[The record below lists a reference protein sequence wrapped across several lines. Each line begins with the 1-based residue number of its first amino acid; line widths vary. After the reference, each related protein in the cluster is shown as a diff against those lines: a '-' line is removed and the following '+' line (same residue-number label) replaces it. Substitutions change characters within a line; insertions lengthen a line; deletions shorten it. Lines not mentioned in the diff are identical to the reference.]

1 MAAPGKQS
9 VWGSFLQSAVTG
21 IETRLDT
28 MLDEDEERQQNGT
41 KAAAGAKS
49 PPPPQSPTPISRSSS
64 NTRPTANDRLQARL
78 AKAMAGKGGPD
89 GKSGTSP
96 RQSVDQGSQ
105 GSRPSVDADRIG
117 RPESPRIATPAS
129 EVSELPM
136 EIPTATPETKPDVD
150 ETVAEATKA
159 TSIDAEATTK
169 APATPSTATEVAA
182 IPTIVYGDG
191 NEASEELKA
200 RHQEEIQEYTERID
214 SLQSK
219 LQYLSQTAAESAK
232 EAASAAES
240 GSAERKLAEKDEKIA
255 LLLQEGQKLSSSEGK
270 YRVTIKKL
278 RQQIADGEKQAE
290 ELRKAKEK
298 TLIELEAV
306 KKRQDSEEEKEKR
319 QEEARKVAAALQKEI
334 DILKKDRAAKE
345 EQIKKI
351 EQDAKRKA
359 EQAEAAHADALSKAL
374 AIERQR
380 QKELEDSLSAAR
392 SEKDTLADQ
401 ARMETIDWREKLDR
415 AAERSKTVEAE
426 LKHELRNME
435 SKLEAMRTAAEEAT
449 SGSGGEAQ
457 LKLLRQIETLQSQY
471 ATASDNWQGIEA
483 SLLAKVA
490 NLEKERD
497 EAQRRESEMRKKA
510 REAASRLRTLE
521 EELQDTKP
529 ALAQAQQE
537 LETCREQLAT
547 LRTSSKTTETALE
560 QARADLEKQ
569 QRTAARE
576 FSDPDRRPWLDDVT
590 GTPRGQ
596 SRPDSPLL
604 SVPRTFS
611 SDLVGLPLPNRG
623 PQRVP
628 TPGSAREGPLDGF
641 GMSFGRR
648 LSSQPPTR
656 PGPLPTSNSG
666 LFSGFESS
674 AESPNLMSPT
684 MDRDDAPDT
693 VPSSPRAVAQDMISV
708 STSAAGPSVQLVE
721 RMSAAIRRLE
731 AEKVAAK
738 EEMAR
743 VCSQRDEARSELG
756 GLMKDLE
763 EAKQATTRVKE
774 LEGEV
779 GDLNGRY
786 EATLELLGEKS
797 ELVEELKAD
806 VQDVKEMYRE
816 LVERTVK

>member
-41 KAAAGAKS
+41 KAAAGAK
-49 PPPPQSPTPISRSSS
+49 PTPPPQSPTPSKQASSRTELSQLTSTVAVSRSSS

-117 RPESPRIATPAS
+117 RPESPRIASPAS
-129 EVSELPM
+129 EISELPM
-136 EIPTATPETKPDVD
+136 EISTTTPETKPD
-150 ETVAEATKA
+150 AEEPAVEVMSA
-159 TSIDAEATTK
+159 DAEAAK
-169 APATPSTATEVAA
+169 RAPASPGPATEVVA

-191 NEASEELKA
+191 NEVSEELKV
-200 RHQEEIQEYTERID
+200 RHQEEIQEYIERID

-232 EAASAAES
+232 EAASTADS
-240 GSAERKLAEKDEKIA
+240 GSAERKIAEKDEKIA

-278 RQQIADGEKQAE
+278 RQQIVDGEKQAE
-290 ELRKAKEK
+290 ELRKAREK
-298 TLIELEAV
+298 ALIELEAV
-306 KKRQDSEEEKEKR
+306 KKRQDSDEEKEKR
-319 QEEARKVAAALQKEI
+319 QEEARKATAALQKEI

-359 EQAEAAHADALSKAL
+359 AQAEAAHADALSKAL
-374 AIERQR
+374 AVERQR

-392 SEKDTLADQ
+392 NEKDTLADQ
-401 ARMETIDWREKLDR
+401 ARLETIDWREKLDR

-510 REAASRLRTLE
+510 REAVHS
-521 EELQDTKP
+521 
-529 ALAQAQQE
+529 
-537 LETCREQLAT
+537 
-547 LRTSSKTTETALE
+547 
-560 QARADLEKQ
+560 
-569 QRTAARE
+569 
-576 FSDPDRRPWLDDVT
+576 
-590 GTPRGQ
+590 
-596 SRPDSPLL
+596 
-604 SVPRTFS
+604 
-611 SDLVGLPLPNRG
+611 
-623 PQRVP
+623 
-628 TPGSAREGPLDGF
+628 
-641 GMSFGRR
+641 
-648 LSSQPPTR
+648 
-656 PGPLPTSNSG
+656 
-666 LFSGFESS
+666 
-674 AESPNLMSPT
+674 
-684 MDRDDAPDT
+684 
-693 VPSSPRAVAQDMISV
+693 
-708 STSAAGPSVQLVE
+708 
-721 RMSAAIRRLE
+721 
-731 AEKVAAK
+731 
-738 EEMAR
+738 
-743 VCSQRDEARSELG
+743 
-756 GLMKDLE
+756 
-763 EAKQATTRVKE
+763 
-774 LEGEV
+774 
-779 GDLNGRY
+779 
-786 EATLELLGEKS
+786 
-797 ELVEELKAD
+797 
-806 VQDVKEMYRE
+806 
-816 LVERTVK
+816 

>member
-21 IETRLDT
+21 METRLDT
-28 MLDEDEERQQNGT
+28 MLDGDEQPQHSAQRPGP
-41 KAAAGAKS
+41 AAKPAS
-49 PPPPQSPTPISRSSS
+49 QPQSPDPVSRSSS
-64 NTRPTANDRLQARL
+64 NARMTANDRLQARL

-89 GKSGTSP
+89 GKGGTSP
-96 RQSVDQGSQ
+96 RQSVDRGSQ
-105 GSRPSVDADRIG
+105 GSRPSMDADRIG
-117 RPESPRIATPAS
+117 RPETPRIATPTS
-129 EVSELPM
+129 EVAEPPLD
-136 EIPTATPETKPDVD
+136 TATDANKPDEGVP
-150 ETVAEATKA
+150 V
-159 TSIDAEATTK
+159 ATTEEEREAVPASPA
-169 APATPSTATEVAA
+169 APEPVTEAKPITV
-182 IPTIVYGDG
+182 PTIVYDDAKS
-191 NEASEELKA
+191 ASEEVQA
-200 RHQEEIQEYTERID
+200 RHQEEVQEYIERID

-219 LQYLSQTAAESAK
+219 LQYLSQSAAESAK
-232 EAASAAES
+232 EAASAADS

-255 LLLQEGQKLSSSEGK
+255 LLLQEGQKLSSTEGK
-270 YRVTIKKL
+270 YRITIKKL
-278 RQQIADGEKQAE
+278 RQQITDGEKQAD
-290 ELRKAKEK
+290 ELRKAKDK
-298 TLIELEAV
+298 VLSELEAF

-319 QEEARKVAAALQKEI
+319 QEEARKVTASLQKEI
-334 DILKKDRAAKE
+334 DALKKDRSAKE
-345 EQIKKI
+345 EQIKKM
-351 EQDAKRKA
+351 EQDAKKKA
-359 EQAEAAHADALSKAL
+359 EQAEAAHAEALSKAL
-374 AIERQR
+374 ATERQK
-380 QKELEDSLSAAR
+380 QKELEDNLSTAR
-392 SEKDTLADQ
+392 TEKDALADQ
-401 ARMETIDWREKLDR
+401 ARLETIDWREKLDR
-415 AAERSKTVEAE
+415 AAERSRTVEAE

-510 REAASRLRTLE
+510 REAAGRLRTLE

-537 LETCREQLAT
+537 LESCREQLAT
-547 LRTSSKTTETALE
+547 LRTSSKSTETALE
-560 QARADLEKQ
+560 QAKSDLEKQ
-569 QRTAARE
+569 QRAAARE
-576 FSDPDRRPWLDDVT
+576 FPSDSDRRPWLEDVA

-611 SDLVGLPLPNRG
+611 SDLVGLPLPGRG
-623 PQRVP
+623 SQRAP
-628 TPGSAREGPLDGF
+628 TPGSAAREGFPDGL
-641 GMSFGRR
+641 GLSFGRR

-656 PGPLPTSNSG
+656 PGPLPTTNSG
-666 LFSGFESS
+666 LFSGYEGSV
-674 AESPNLMSPT
+674 ESPNLMSPPPL
-684 MDRDDAPDT
+684 DRDDIADT
-693 VPSSPRAVAQDMISV
+693 APSSPRNVAQDMISV
-708 STSAAGPSVQLVE
+708 STNAAGPSVQLVE

-763 EAKQATTRVKE
+763 EARTATVRVKE

-779 GDLNGRY
+779 GELNGRY